1 MKKPRKTTRARAPRR
16 RPRKTSAH
24 SFPGGDFPIVAIGAS
39 AGGLEAVSHL
49 LSGVGPNTGMA
60 LVLIQHIPPDHNS
73 SLVPLLSR
81 ITKLKVVEAT
91 NNVIVQPN
99 HVYVV
104 PPGKDLIY
112 ARPVLRLKSRDT
124 AERHHLPIDAFMESL
139 AQWNRERA
147 IGVVLSGTGSDG
159 TRGLQKIRAEGGITF
174 AQTEESARFDGMPH
188 SAIASGCT
196 DFVLPPHLIATKLV
210 HLASHPALLRS
221 RKKLRESFF
230 ESDGLRR
237 IIESLRSA
245 TGADFSHYRSNT
257 ILRRIR
263 RRMVLHKI
271 KDLREYAAFLPSH
284 PEEMGTLR
292 QEMLIHVTNFFRDAA
307 TFDLLKRKVFSR
319 LLKEKLPG
327 DPIRIWVPGC
337 ATGEEV
343 YSLAICLLE
352 LMKDKSENVPFQMF
366 GTDVS
371 EESLT
376 KARKGFYTVAELQ
389 HVSPK
394 RLRQFFTPENGA
406 YKVKKN
412 IREKCLFAKQDVLQD
427 TPFSRLDLISC
438 RNLLIYLTPIAQS
451 RIIPVFH
458 YALNPAG
465 YLILGRAESITR
477 HSDLFGT
484 VDRTHRLYLKKPVA
498 SHPSLFRGASA
509 EQLPGEAAAAR
520 RAQINLAAPSS
531 AKPEG
536 VLLARHG
543 PPAVLVNSNLEILQ
557 FSGQLSPYLDPATG
571 EASLN
576 LLKMAR
582 SDLVW
587 EVRAAIQKTK
597 KSGRPL
603 RVADIPLD
611 RPGDSRSVTLE
622 IVPVPGS
629 FTSETAFWI
638 VFEPDAP
645 SSPST
650 NVARGDRP
658 APGRNEPRG
667 KISAAA
673 RRRAEKHS
681 QVVARLQRE
690 LAQTKAGLR
699 EIIQSQEA
707 ANEELQSANEEVL
720 SRNEELQ
727 SINEE
732 FETAKEELQSS
743 NEELT
748 TVNEELD
755 HRHSEMVLLNSDL
768 TNLFGGLDIP
778 IVILGRDHRIRRF
791 SPPAESLFN
800 LMLSDVGRPVGD
812 LHFGAMYA
820 DLRKVINVAIDS
832 GKVHERQVQ
841 GPNGRW
847 FSLRVHPYRATDNEI
862 QGAILIFVDIHALRD
877 ASDLIEEQRQFSEAI
892 IAALRESLL
901 VLDSDLRVITA
912 NKSFQ
917 ESFSLSGTQ
926 IIGKRIYDLA
936 DGQWD
941 IPQLRKLLRDVLSN
955 NTDIVNHE
963 VDHTFPSIGRKIL
976 LLNARRFLRQSDGS
990 PLILLAI
997 QDETLFDRAQRMSAQ
1012 LLRVQDEE
1020 RRRFARELHDSTA
1033 QSLAAL
1039 NMNMT
1044 RLAEG
1049 VPHTNSNLRAL
1060 LAESQQLAESS
1071 IKEIRTVSYLLH
1083 PPLLEEAGLATALRT
1098 FVSGFSKRSEIRV
1111 DLDVTEPFPRLSK
1124 EMELALFRI
1133 CQECLN
1139 NIHHH
1144 SGSNSGR
1151 IKLAFT
1157 SNKVVL
1163 TVTDK
1168 GKGLGSEIHNQ
1179 NGDTVG
1185 GAGVGIPSMQE
1196 RARQLGG
1203 VLEIDSSS
1211 AGTSI
1216 RAILPLLSH

>member
-1 MKKPRKTTRARAPRR
+1 MKKQRKRPRARAPRR
-16 RPRKTSAH
+16 RPRKTTAR
-24 SFPGGDFPIVAIGAS
+24 SFAGGDFPIVAIGAS

-49 LSGVGPNTGMA
+49 LSGIGPSTGMA
-60 LVLIQHIPPDHNS
+60 LVLIQHIPPDHSS

-81 ITKLKVVEAT
+81 VTKLKVVEAT
-91 NNVIVQPN
+91 NGVVVQPN

-124 AERHHLPIDAFMESL
+124 TERHHLPIDAFMESL
-139 AQWNRERA
+139 AQWNRERT

-188 SAIASGCT
+188 SAIAAGCT

-237 IIESLRSA
+237 IIDALRST
-245 TGADFSHYRSNT
+245 TGADFTHYRSST

-271 KDLREYAAFLPSH
+271 KDLRDYASFLPGH
-284 PEEMGTLR
+284 PEEVRTLR
-292 QEMLIHVTNFFRDAA
+292 QEMLIHVTNFFRDAS
-307 TFDLLKRKVFSR
+307 TFDVLKRRVFSR

-337 ATGEEV
+337 ASGEEV

-376 KARKGFYTVAELQ
+376 KARKGFYSASELQ

-394 RLRQFFTPENGA
+394 RLRKFFTPENGA

-412 IREKCLFAKQDVLQD
+412 IRERCLFAKQDILLD

-438 RNLLIYLTPIAQS
+438 RNLLIYLTPLAQS

-458 YALNPAG
+458 YALNSGG

-484 VDRTHRLYLKKPVA
+484 VDRTHRLYLRKSAA
-498 SHPSLFRGASA
+498 SRPNLFRGVSTD
-509 EQLPGEAAAAR
+509 QLPGEAAAAR
-520 RAQINLAAPSS
+520 RSQTSVIAPPST
-531 AKPEG
+531 KPEG

-603 RVADIPLD
+603 RVVGIPLD
-611 RPGDSRSVTLE
+611 RPGESRSVTLE

-629 FTSETAFWI
+629 FTSESAFWI
-638 VFEPDAP
+638 VFEPEVPASLAP
-645 SSPST
+645 KFAL
-650 NVARGDRP
+650 VG
-658 APGRNEPRG
+658 NEPHS

-673 RRRAEKHS
+673 RRRGEKHS

-699 EIIQSQEA
+699 EIIQTQEA

-791 SPPAESLFN
+791 SPPAESMFN
-800 LMLSDVGRPVGD
+800 LMPSDVGRPVGD

-820 DLRKVINVAIDS
+820 DLRKVISVAIDS

-847 FSLRVHPYRATDNEI
+847 FSLRVHPYRTTDNEI

-901 VLDSDLRVITA
+901 VLDSDLRIITA

-917 ESFSLSGTQ
+917 EAFSLASTQ
-926 IIGKRIYDLA
+926 TIGQRIYDLA
-936 DGQWD
+936 GGQWD
-941 IPQLRKLLRDVLSN
+941 IPQLRKLLREVLSHD
-955 NTDIVNHE
+955 TDIVNYE

-997 QDETLFDRAQRMSAQ
+997 QDETLFDRAQRMSAR

-1049 VPHTNSNLRAL
+1049 VPHTNSDLRAL

-1098 FVSGFSKRSEIRV
+1098 FVSGFSKRSGIRI
-1111 DLDVTEPFPRLSK
+1111 DLDIADPFPRLSK

-1144 SGSNSGR
+1144 SGSGSGR

-1157 SNKVVL
+1157 SSKVVL
-1163 TVTDK
+1163 TVSDK
-1168 GKGLGSEIHNQ
+1168 GKGLGAEIHNQ
-1179 NGDTVG
+1179 NGGTIG

-1203 VLEIDSSS
+1203 ALEIDSTS
-1211 AGTSI
+1211 AGTLI
-1216 RAILPLLSH
+1216 RAILPLQDR